1 MPKTNTVPTNFRH
14 VLKLLR
20 PKHYIKN
27 LFIFMPL
34 FFAGQFSDQQQLIK
48 LLFAFLAFSFCASAI
63 YILNDSRDIAE
74 DRLHP
79 KKRLRPL
86 AAGTISLQTAI
97 ILMILLF
104 VTGLITMGY
113 LSLQALGILGL
124 YLVLNV
130 LYSFFLKHVSILD
143 VTIIAVGFV
152 LRIFVGAIVT
162 DTPLSQWIVIMT
174 FLLALFLALAKR
186 RDGVLLFLET
196 NQKMRR
202 VIQDYNLKFVE
213 GAMMIMSSV
222 TIVAYIL
229 YTTSTEV
236 VLRLDSQ
243 YVYLTAIYVILGI
256 LRYMQLS
263 LLENNSGS
271 PTDLVL
277 KDSFLIAVILGWIL
291 HFAALIYF

>member
-1 MPKTNTVPTNFRH
+1 MPKTLTAATNLRH

-34 FFAGQFSDQQQLIK
+34 FFAGQFSDLGLLIN
-48 LLFAFLAFSFCASAI
+48 LFIAFLAFSMCASAI

-97 ILMILLF
+97 IIMILLF
-104 VTGLITMGY
+104 AAGVILMGY
-113 LSLQALGILGL
+113 LSLHALGILGL
-124 YLVLNV
+124 YVVLNI
-130 LYSFFLKHVSILD
+130 LYSFFLKHISILD
-143 VTIIAVGFV
+143 VTIIAIGFV

-162 DTPLSQWIVIMT
+162 ETPLSQWIVIMT

-186 RDGVLLFLET
+186 RDGVLIFLET
-196 NQKMRR
+196 SQKTRR
-202 VIQDYNLKFVE
+202 VIKDYNLKFVE

-236 VLRLDSQ
+236 EQRLNSE

>member
-1 MPKTNTVPTNFRH
+1 
-14 VLKLLR
+14 
-20 PKHYIKN
+20 
-27 LFIFMPL
+27 MPL
-34 FFAGQFSDQQQLIK
+34 FFAGQFSDLQQLIK
-48 LLFAFLAFSFCASAI
+48 LFLAFVAFSICASAI
-63 YILNDSRDIAE
+63 YILNDSRDVAE

-86 AAGTISLQTAI
+86 AAGTISLPMAI
-97 ILMILLF
+97 TLMILLL
-104 VTGLITMGY
+104 VTGIFVMGY
-113 LSLQALGILGL
+113 LSLHALAILGL
-124 YLVLNV
+124 YLVLNI

-143 VTIIAVGFV
+143 VTIIAIGFV

-196 NQKMRR
+196 NQKMRK
-202 VIQDYNLKFVE
+202 VIKDYNLKFVE

-229 YTTSTEV
+229 YTTSVEV
-236 VLRLDSQ
+236 VQRLNSEF
-243 YVYLTAIYVILGI
+243 VYLTALYVILGI

-277 KDSFLIAVILGWIL
+277 KDSFLITVILGWIL

>member
-1 MPKTNTVPTNFRH
+1 MPKTLSAPMNFLE
-14 VLKLLR
+14 VFKLMR

-34 FFAGQFSDQQQLIK
+34 FFAGQFSDLQQLIK
-48 LLFAFLAFSFCASAI
+48 LFLAFLAFSICASAI

-79 KKRLRPL
+79 KKKFRPL
-86 AAGTISLQTAI
+86 AAGTISLQFARF
-97 ILMILLF
+97 LMILLLG
-104 VTGLITMGY
+104 TGIFIMGY
-113 LSLQALGILGL
+113 LSLQALAILGL
-124 YLVLNV
+124 YLILNI
-130 LYSFFLKHVSILD
+130 LYSFFLKNVSILD

-162 DTPLSQWIVIMT
+162 DVPLSQWIVIMT

-196 NQKMRR
+196 NQKMRK
-202 VIQDYNLKFVE
+202 VIKDYNLKFVE

-236 VLRLDSQ
+236 VQRLDSE

-277 KDSFLIAVILGWIL
+277 KDTFLISVILGWIL
-291 HFAALIYF
+291 HFAAIIYF

>member
-1 MPKTNTVPTNFRH
+1 MPETNTTPATFLQ

-34 FFAGQFSDQQQLIK
+34 FFAGQFSDLQQLTK
-48 LLFAFLAFSFCASAI
+48 LFFAFLAFSMCASAI
-63 YILNDSRDIAE
+63 YILNDSRDITE

-79 KKRLRPL
+79 KKKLRPL

-97 ILMILLF
+97 VLMILLF
-104 VTGLITMGY
+104 VTGVLTMGY
-113 LSLQALGILGL
+113 LSLHALGILGL
-124 YLVLNV
+124 YLVLNI

-186 RDGVLLFLET
+186 RDGVLIYLET
-196 NQKMRR
+196 KQKMRK
-202 VIQDYNLKFVE
+202 VIKDYNLKFVE

-222 TIVAYIL
+222 TVVAYIL

-236 VLRLDSQ
+236 VQRLDSE
-243 YVYLTAIYVILGI
+243 YVYLTALYVILGV

>member
-1 MPKTNTVPTNFRH
+1 MPNTLTAPANFRH

-34 FFAGQFSDQQQLIK
+34 FFAGQFTDLEQLIK
-48 LLFAFLAFSFCASAI
+48 LSLAFISFSFCASAI

-79 KKRLRPL
+79 TKRLRPL
-86 AAGTISLQTAI
+86 AAGTISLQTAVV
-97 ILMILLF
+97 LMVLLF
-104 VTGLITMGY
+104 VSGVFTMGY
-113 LSLQALGILGL
+113 LSLHALAILGL
-124 YLVLNV
+124 YIVLNI
-130 LYSFFLKHVSILD
+130 LYSFYLKHVSILD

-196 NQKMRR
+196 NQKMRK
-202 VIQDYNLKFVE
+202 VIADYNLKFVE

-229 YTTSTEV
+229 YTTSAEV
-236 VLRLDSQ
+236 VQRLHSEF
-243 YVYLTAIYVILGI
+243 VYLTAIYVILGI

-277 KDSFLIAVILGWIL
+277 KDSFLITVILGWIL

>member
-1 MPKTNTVPTNFRH
+1 MPKTLTAPTNLRH

-34 FFAGQFSDQQQLIK
+34 FFAGQFSDLGLLIN
-48 LLFAFLAFSFCASAI
+48 LFIAFLAFSMCASAI

-97 ILMILLF
+97 IIMILLF
-104 VTGLITMGY
+104 AAGVILMGY
-113 LSLQALGILGL
+113 LSLHALGILGL
-124 YLVLNV
+124 YVVLNI
-130 LYSFFLKHVSILD
+130 LYSFFLKHISILD
-143 VTIIAVGFV
+143 VTIIAIGFV

-162 DTPLSQWIVIMT
+162 ETPLSQWIVIMT

-186 RDGVLLFLET
+186 RDGVLIFLET
-196 NQKMRR
+196 SQKTRR
-202 VIQDYNLKFVE
+202 VIKDYNLKFVE

-236 VLRLDSQ
+236 EQRLNSE

>member
-1 MPKTNTVPTNFRH
+1 MPNTHKVPTTFRS

-34 FFAGQFSDQQQLIK
+34 FFAGQFSDVQQLIK
-48 LLFAFLAFSFCASAI
+48 LFIAFLAFSMCASAI

-79 KKRLRPL
+79 KKKLRPL
-86 AAGTISLQTAI
+86 AAGTISLQTAV

-104 VTGLITMGY
+104 ASGVFLMGY
-113 LSLQALGILGL
+113 LSLHALGILGL
-124 YLVLNV
+124 YLVLNI

-143 VTIIAVGFV
+143 VTIIAIGFV

-186 RDGVLLFLET
+186 RDGVLIFLET
-196 NQKMRR
+196 NQNIRK
-202 VIQDYNLKFVE
+202 VIKDYNLKFVE

-236 VLRLDSQ
+236 VQRLNSE
-243 YVYLTAIYVILGI
+243 YVYLTSIYVILGI

-263 LLENNSGS
+263 LHENNSGS

-277 KDSFLIAVILGWIL
+277 KDSFLIAVIFGWIL